1 MADRRSSDGGSV
13 TGYEVVEPRA
23 ESLVESLRAFGY
35 STETAVADL
44 VDNSITAKATS
55 IDVRLRWAGAESW
68 IAVVD
73 DGLGMDGAGLREAM
87 RPGTTSPSTPRRA
100 NDLGRFGLGLKTASF
115 SQCRRLVVMSATTSS
130 SLAARTWDLDHV
142 VRVGA
147 WQLLTTLAAEDRAR
161 WDELHGDRPG
171 TVVLWRGLDRLVAAP
186 DPRNEQAE
194 RHFYDIAD
202 RVARHLGMTFHRY
215 VTGPGQITI
224 RVNGRNVVP
233 WDPFLESHETT
244 QVVTDESLPCR
255 DELIRVKSFVLPHVS
270 RLTSQEHTT
279 AGGRRGWT
287 SQQGFYIYRNRR
299 LIVSGSWLGLGFR
312 RDELTSLARIRLDL
326 PNHLDSDWQIDVRK
340 SVARA
345 PGALG
350 PGLRRIAEVVRLRST
365 SVYRHRGK
373 VLQRTSQGEVVQ
385 AWLQVARGTKIAY
398 QVNRQHPLVAAL
410 LTAADGGDVEALVRL
425 LEETVPVPLIILNHA
440 DRQGRQAAPF
450 EETDPAVVWS
460 VLTDVVRAMGRAG
473 MSNPEIVGR
482 MLTMEPFSDFPDL
495 VREVCT
501 REPGQ
506 ETA

>member
-1 MADRRSSDGGSV
+1 M

-35 STETAVADL
+35 ATETAVADL
-44 VDNSITAKATS
+44 VDNSIAAKATTV
-55 IDVRLRWAGAESW
+55 DVRLRWAGNESW
-68 IAVVD
+68 IAIVD
-73 DGLGMDGAGLREAM
+73 DGLGMDGERLREAM
-87 RPGTTSPSTPRRA
+87 RPGTTSPSTPREA

-115 SQCRRLVVMSATTSS
+115 SQCRRLVVMSMTTTS

-147 WQLLTTLAAEDRAR
+147 WQLLTTLTSEDREL
-161 WDELHGDRPG
+161 WDELHGDDRPG
-171 TVVLWRGLDRLVAAP
+171 TVVLWRLPDRLVVSS
-186 DPRNEQAE
+186 DPQNEQAE
-194 RHFYDIAD
+194 KHFYTVAD

-244 QVVTDESLPCR
+244 QVVTDESLPYR
-255 DELIRVKSFVLPHVS
+255 GELIRVKSFVLPHVS

-279 AGGRRGWT
+279 AGGRRGWS
-287 SQQGFYIYRNRR
+287 SQQGFYVYRNRR

-326 PNHLDSDWQIDVRK
+326 PNHMDSDWQIDVRK

-345 PGALG
+345 PGALV
-350 PGLRRIAEVVRLRST
+350 PELRRIAEVVRLRSAN
-365 SVYRHRGK
+365 VYRHRGK
-373 VLQRTSQGEVVQ
+373 VLQRASHGDVVQ

-398 QVNRQHPLVAAL
+398 RVNRQHPLVAAL
-410 LTAADGGDVEALVRL
+410 LTAAGGGDVEAMVRL

-440 DRQGRQAAPF
+440 DGQGRQAAPF
-450 EETDPAVVWS
+450 EETTPDTVRS
-460 VLTDVVRAMGRAG
+460 VLTDVVRAMRRSGTSGR
-473 MSNPEIVGR
+473 EIVGWL
-482 MLTMEPFSDFPDL
+482 LTMEPFSDFPDL

-501 REPGQ
+501 GELGQ
-506 ETA
+506 EMA